1 MVIIRLIRRIRLIR
15 LIGPIRLIRQ
25 KTEQDKFFTLN
36 IIKPLNMKKTALM
49 AALMLLTVVTTNA
62 AKKIYKPWDNGRL
75 VVSENQRYI
84 VHENGKPFFWL
95 GNTAWLLPERL
106 NRDEVG
112 FFLSKDREAGY
123 NVEQIQVLNA
133 IPTFN
138 IYGQQANDATFDFS
152 KFTKPGVYGYW
163 DHLDFIVD
171 VAAANGIYIAM
182 DCIWGSQ
189 INNMDVKKAAAYG
202 KFLGERYKNKPNI
215 IWMIGGDIMGDK
227 KPEVWDALARA
238 IRKADNGHI
247 MTFHPRGRTTSAWWY
262 NDREWMDFNMFQS
275 GHRRYGQRNGDG
287 DYTIK
292 DNTEEDNWI
301 YVDMSF
307 EKKPLRPVI
316 DGEPSYEDIP
326 QGLHDFSAPRWM
338 DYDVRRYAYWAVFA
352 GAFGHTYGHNS
363 VMQFIRPGLG
373 ASFGAEKPWWEA
385 MKDPGYNQ
393 MKYLKRLM
401 LAFPFTERI
410 GDQSIIAGQNGERY
424 DRVIATRGNDY
435 MLVYNYS
442 GKPMKIDLTKISG
455 AKKNVWWMNPADG
468 KLTYLGEYDSKVTEF
483 TYDAAYLR
491 GSDRVLIAVD
501 AAKSYIEKG
510 ATVIPEA
517 E

>member
-1 MVIIRLIRRIRLIR
+1 MNKSRILFIA
-15 LIGPIRLIRQ
+15 
-25 KTEQDKFFTLN
+25 TL
-36 IIKPLNMKKTALM
+36 
-49 AALMLLTVVTTNA
+49 LLSTLAINA
-62 AKKIYKPWDNGRL
+62 AGKIYKPWSNGRL
-75 VVSENQRYI
+75 VVSENNRYI
-84 VHENGKPFFWL
+84 VHENGQPFFWM

-106 NRDEVG
+106 NREEAEY
-112 FFLSKDREAGY
+112 FLEKDRLAGY

-138 IYGQQANDATFDFS
+138 VYGHAANNAEFDFS
-152 KFTKPGVYGYW
+152 KVSKPGVYGYW
-163 DHLDFIVD
+163 EHLDYIVD
-171 VAAANGIYIAM
+171 VAANNGIYIAM
-182 DCIWGSQ
+182 DCIWGSM
-189 INNMDVKKAAAYG
+189 IDKMDVKKAAALG
-202 KFLGERYKNKPNI
+202 KFLGERYKDKPNI

-227 KPEVWDALARA
+227 KPEVWDAMARA
-238 IRKADNGHI
+238 IKKADKNHI

-292 DNTEEDNWI
+292 DNTEEDNWR

-307 EKKPLRPVI
+307 EKEPLRPVI

-326 QGLHDFSAPRWM
+326 QGLHDVNDPRWM
-338 DYDVRRYAYWAVFA
+338 DYDVRRYAYWAVFG

-363 VMQFIRPGLG
+363 VMQFIRPGLL
-373 ASFGAEKPWWEA
+373 ASFGAEKPWWDA

-393 MKYLKRLM
+393 MKYLKWLM
-401 LAFPFTERI
+401 LSFPFTERVA
-410 GDQSIIAGQNGERY
+410 DQSIIAGQNGERY
-424 DRVIATRGNDY
+424 DRIIATRGNDY
-435 MLVYNYS
+435 LLVYNYS
-442 GKPMKIDLTKISG
+442 GKPMSIDLTKISG

-468 KLTYLGEYDSKVTEF
+468 SLTYLGEYDSKVAEF

-501 AAKSYIEKG
+501 SSKNYISK
-510 ATVIPEA
+510 TDKQIPEKQ
-517 E
+517 

>member
-1 MVIIRLIRRIRLIR
+1 MRNKKILIIAVLL
-15 LIGPIRLIRQ
+15 LS
-25 KTEQDKFFTLN
+25 
-36 IIKPLNMKKTALM
+36 AL
-49 AALMLLTVVTTNA
+49 AVNA
-62 AKKIYKPWDNGRL
+62 ASKVYKPWKNGRL
-75 VVSENQRYI
+75 KVSDNNLYI
-84 VHENGKPFFWL
+84 VHENGTPFFWM

-106 NRDEVG
+106 NREEAEY
-112 FFLSKDREAGY
+112 FLAKDRQAGY

-138 IYGQQANDATFDFS
+138 VYGQQANDADFNFA
-152 KFTKPGVYGYW
+152 KYTKEGVYGYW
-163 DHLDFIVD
+163 DHLDYIVN
-171 VAAANGIYIAM
+171 AAERNGIYIAM
-182 DCIWGSQ
+182 DCIWGSM
-189 INNMDVKKAAAYG
+189 INQMDVKKAAALG
-202 KFLGERYKNKPNI
+202 KFLGERYKDNPNI
-215 IWMIGGDIMGDK
+215 IWMIGGDIMGNK

-238 IRKADNGHI
+238 IKKVDKNHI

-262 NDREWMDFNMFQS
+262 NDSEWMDFNMFQS

-292 DNTEEDNWI
+292 DNTEEDNWT

-326 QGLHDFSAPRWM
+326 QGLHDFSAPRWQ

-352 GAFGHTYGHNS
+352 GCFGHTYGHNS

-373 ASFGAEKPWWEA
+373 ASFGAEKPWWDA

-393 MKYLKRLM
+393 MKYIKWLM
-401 LAFPFTERI
+401 LSFPFTERVA
-410 GDQSIIAGQNGERY
+410 DQSIIAGQNGERY

-435 MLVYNYS
+435 LLVYNYS
-442 GKPMKIDLTKISG
+442 GKPMKIDLGKISG
-455 AKKNVWWMNPADG
+455 AKKNVWWMNPSDG
-468 KLTYLGEYDSKVTEF
+468 KLTYVGEFDSKVTEF

-501 AAKSYIEKG
+501 ASKNYINKTDTELAEKQ
-510 ATVIPEA
+510 
-517 E
+517 